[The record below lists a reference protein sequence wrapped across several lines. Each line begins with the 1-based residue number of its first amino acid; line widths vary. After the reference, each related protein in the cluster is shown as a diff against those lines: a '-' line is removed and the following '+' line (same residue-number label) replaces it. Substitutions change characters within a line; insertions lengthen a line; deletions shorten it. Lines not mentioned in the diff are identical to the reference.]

1 MSTELE
7 TTTKPAISGEP
18 LLAPVIFEYGAV
30 SSKFSCEATNKLT
43 AYCAMVSHY
52 NRQAHLIAIYS
63 PEESKA
69 DSWLCITGQ
78 ISDRLDEIF
87 KEEGG
92 FDKYFESHIEEIKT
106 CYKSIKR
113 IC

>member
-1 MSTELE
+1 MKNKTKTTETAVLC
-7 TTTKPAISGEP
+7 EP

-43 AYCAMVSHY
+43 AYCTMVSHY
-52 NRQAHLIAIYS
+52 DSQAHLLAIYS
-63 PEESKA
+63 PEECKK

-92 FDKYFESHIEEIKT
+92 FDKYFESHIEEIKA